1 MVDETQTQE
10 SDDKFVLLE
19 DPNAEGEQPASTG
32 DDTTE
37 AKPESRFDKRIGQLT
52 GENYALKSD
61 RDYWRT
67 QALAKPEVSAPKKEV
82 PAPKR
87 PELKDFD
94 NDLEQ
99 YADALGEYTE
109 QSINF
114 QANQK
119 AVEITEQ
126 GKQARETEAQQNIAT
141 QRVQGFNDRSV
152 EFAKDHNDYFDIVA
166 NPTLNITQPM
176 TDVVTEMEN
185 GPAVV
190 YYLGKHPEVAYR
202 IANKS
207 SPAAVAL
214 ALADIERKALAQE
227 PVRTNESDAPEPP
240 STIGT
245 GRSTTGGKDPKD
257 PDQSSKMQT
266 DEWMKRRRQQE
277 RKRING

>member
-1 MVDETQTQE
+1 MVDETQTE
-10 SDDKFVLLE
+10 ETTTVIE
-19 DPNAEGEQPASTG
+19 DAAAEGEETASTG
-32 DDTTE
+32 DDIPET
-37 AKPESRFDKRIGQLT
+37 KPESRFDKRIGQLT

-67 QALAKPEVSAPKKEV
+67 KALDKPEVAKPATVE
-82 PAPKR
+82 APKR

-109 QSINF
+109 KSINF

-119 AVEITEQ
+119 AAEITEQ
-126 GKQARETEAQQNIAT
+126 GKQARESEAQQNVAT
-141 QRVQGFNDRSV
+141 QRVQQFNDRSV
-152 EFAKDHNDYFDIVA
+152 EFSKNHDDYFDIVA

-202 IANKS
+202 IANKA

-214 ALADIERKALAQE
+214 ALADIERKAIAQD
-227 PVRTNESDAPEPP
+227 PVRTNESDAPDPP
-240 STIGT
+240 NTIST
-245 GRSTTGGKDPKD
+245 GRSTTAGKDPTN
-257 PDQSSKMQT
+257 PEQSAKMST
-266 DEWMKRRRQQE
+266 DEWMKRRTQQV
-277 RKRING
+277 RKRLNG